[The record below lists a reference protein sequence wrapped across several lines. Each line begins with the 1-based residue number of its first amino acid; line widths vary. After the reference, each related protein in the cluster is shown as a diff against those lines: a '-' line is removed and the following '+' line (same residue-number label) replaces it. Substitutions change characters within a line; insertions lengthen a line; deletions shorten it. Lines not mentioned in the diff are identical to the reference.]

1 MLLLRLEI
9 ENGAV
14 LSLHMLASLL
24 KDAHILHSL
33 LTKGV
38 GLFEI
43 LLVNLGDGLLIVS
56 LRDLPGYA
64 APEFAVEG
72 VHIDE
77 DFLKVS

>member
-9 ENGAV
+9 ENGSI
-14 LSLHMLASLL
+14 LSFHMLASLL

-43 LLVNLGDGLLIVS
+43 LLVYLSDGLLIVS

-64 APEFAVEG
+64 APEFAVKG

-77 DFLKVS
+77 NFLKIS